1 MNSLNKVQLIGNLTA
16 NPEVKET
23 PNGQKVATFSVAT
36 SRVWKDAAGEKKE
49 QTEFHNVVLWRGL
62 ADVAERYVTKGQ
74 KVYVEGY
81 LQTRTWEA
89 ADGSKRYRTEI
100 VADNLI
106 MLSSKKDGAAKTEDE
121 FPQDDAPE
129 FDQKPAAKSPAKKKP
144 NFRKDEE
151 IHIEDIPF

>member
-1 MNSLNKVQLIGNLTA
+1 MNSLNKVQLIGNTTA
-16 NPEVKET
+16 NPEVRET

-36 SRVWKDAAGEKKE
+36 SRAWKDAAGEKQE

-62 ADVAERYVTKGQ
+62 ADIAERYVTKGQ

-81 LQTRTWEA
+81 LQTRSWEA

-106 MLSSKKDGAAKTEDE
+106 MLSSKPSGSKTDDDYSQPFGA
-121 FPQDDAPE
+121 DDD
-129 FDQKPAAKSPAKKKP
+129 DQEPKPAKKQSAKKA
-144 NFRKDEE
+144 RKDDE